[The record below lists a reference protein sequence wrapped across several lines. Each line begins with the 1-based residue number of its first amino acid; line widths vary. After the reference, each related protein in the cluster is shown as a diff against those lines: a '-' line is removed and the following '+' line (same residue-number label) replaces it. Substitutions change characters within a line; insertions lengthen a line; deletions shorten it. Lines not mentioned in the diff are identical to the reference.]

1 MNAMKKTHLGIR
13 SAFAALAL
21 SAVALTL
28 ANCTSTNSPPIIIL
42 TPLPTA
48 VPTTPPTPAP
58 SALTSNVSS
67 VAFTVVGQ
75 NANFTVSESGYS
87 GALTATSTCAGIA
100 TVSPASGTGP
110 SALFTV
116 TSVAAG
122 TCAVTVKD
130 ASNQAAAV
138 GVTVTTTSVTAN

>member
-13 SAFAALAL
+13 SAFAALAF

-58 SALTSNVSS
+58 SALTSNISS

-75 NANFTVSESGYS
+75 NANFTVSENGYG

-100 TVSPASGTGP
+100 TFSPASGTGP

-122 TCAVTVKD
+122 TCTVTVKD

>member
-1 MNAMKKTHLGIR
+1 MNAMKKTYLGIR

-75 NANFTVSESGYS
+75 NANFTVSENGYS

-122 TCAVTVKD
+122 TCMVTVKD
-130 ASNQAAAV
+130 ANNQAAAV

>member
-13 SAFAALAL
+13 SAFGALAF

-48 VPTTPPTPAP
+48 APTTPPP

-75 NANFTVSESGYS
+75 NANFTVSENGYS

-130 ASNQAAAV
+130 ANNQAAAV
-138 GVTVTTTSVTAN
+138 GVTVTTTSVTTN